1 MRPQVRY
8 FGPSDDGTIPWPG
21 FPIANDQR
29 YAWRLDPRTEV
40 LHLEEVDAMTDL
52 LLEAIESALDDYC
65 AEPRPE
71 PMRAGVFLEIL
82 ANALVGRGGLDLT
95 FRFRPAIDGG
105 EVSVPARP

>member
-1 MRPQVRY
+1 MNPQVRY
-8 FGPSDDGTIPWPG
+8 FRPGDDGSVPWPG
-21 FPIANDQR
+21 FPIATDQR
-29 YAWRLDPRTEV
+29 YAWRLDPNAEV
-40 LHLEEVDAMTDL
+40 LRLEEVDPTTDL
-52 LLEAIESALDDYC
+52 LLEAIESALDEYC

-95 FRFRPAIDGG
+95 FRFRPAIDAG